1 MNLINDKELRR
12 EIILDNYQNPTN
24 RGLLNSSYYLKEN
37 TNNESCID
45 NLDIELKVEND
56 VITDIRFDGEACA
69 ISTSATSIM
78 IKTLIGKTTTE
89 ARKIL
94 QNYDNMIEE
103 KEYDKEVLGELIVYD
118 EIYKQPNRKK
128 CALLP
133 RDAIVKMLNRLDEST
148 NLD

>member
-1 MNLINDKELRR
+1 MEILEDKELRR
-12 EIILDNYQNPTN
+12 EIILDNYQNPMN
-24 RGLLNSSYYLKEN
+24 RGLINDTHYIKEN
-37 TNNESCID
+37 TDNID
-45 NLDIELKVEND
+45 IQIKVTNDTIE
-56 VITDIRFDGEACA
+56 DIRFDGEACA

-78 IKTLIGKTTTE
+78 IRTLIGKSVSE

-103 KEYDKEVLGELIVYD
+103 KEYDKELLGELNVYD

-133 RDAIVKMLNRLDEST
+133 RDAIVKMLNRLDEV
-148 NLD
+148 

>member
-1 MNLINDKELRR
+1 MNVLEDREVRR
-12 EIILDNYQNPTN
+12 EIILDNYQNPAN
-24 RGLLNSSYYLKEN
+24 RGLTNDVHYIREN

-45 NLDIELKVEND
+45 NLDIEIKVVDGVLE
-56 VITDIRFDGEACA
+56 DIRFDGEACA
-69 ISTSATSIM
+69 ISTSATSLM
-78 IKTLIGKTTTE
+78 IKKLLGKTVNE

-103 KEYDKEVLGELIVYD
+103 KEYDKDILGDLIVYD

-133 RDAIVKMLNRLDEST
+133 RDAIVKMLNRLDES
-148 NLD
+148 